1 MSGLIFSVSG
11 LRGVVN
17 KDLFPETVQEFARAF
32 GEFVG
37 RGRLAVGR
45 DARLSGAEL
54 VRAAKAGL
62 AEAGCSV
69 VDLGICPTPTV
80 VHFVRQQGLPGGL
93 VITAS
98 HNPAEWN
105 GMKFVHGKGRFLSPE
120 EFNIFQAQVAKVK
133 FDRARGTK
141 STSAS
146 EEVAD
151 GVAGHIA
158 AIIESSLLQGIRGDG
173 LRIGVDA
180 VDGAAS
186 FAAPQLLTRLGC
198 EVREVFCSPGTGKGF
213 PRAPE
218 PKAENLTVLAE
229 LVRKEGLDAGFAFDP
244 DGDRFS
250 CVDEMG
256 VPLGEEATLALAA
269 LFVLNRRK
277 GPVVVNLST
286 SRMIEDIA
294 QRFGV
299 AVARTKVGE
308 AFVVQGIL
316 ERGAVLGGEGNG
328 GVILPEVNLTRDG
341 LVAAALLVA
350 LMKTSGKRLS
360 ELRQELPEYHIAK
373 ATVPAGKLEAEE
385 FIARLEGKL
394 PFTGID
400 RTEGVRLMGA
410 DWWAHI
416 RKSNTE
422 PIVRVVAEA
431 RTRQKVEN
439 ILQVVTRMVAPS

>member
-1 MSGLIFSVSG
+1 MGDLIFSVSG

-17 KDLFPETVQEFARAF
+17 KDLSPETVRRFAAAF
-32 GEFVG
+32 GRFMNGG
-37 RGRLAVGR
+37 RMALGR

-54 VRAAKAGL
+54 ARAAKTGL

-80 VHFVRQQGLPGGL
+80 VYFVRRERLPGGL

-98 HNPAEWN
+98 HNPEEWN
-105 GMKFVHGKGRFLSPE
+105 GMKFVHAPGRFLSPE
-120 EFNIFQAQVAKVK
+120 EFAAFRAQVEGQGFVA
-133 FDRARGTK
+133 AGSRGGI
-141 STSAS
+141 
-146 EEVAD
+146 EEKAD
-151 GVAGHIA
+151 GVSSHIE
-158 AIIESSLLQGIRGDG
+158 AIVESSLLQGIKGDG

-186 FAAPQLLTRLGC
+186 VAAPQLLARLGC
-198 EVREVFCSPGTGKGF
+198 KVREVFCSPGTGKGF
-213 PRAPE
+213 PRGPE
-218 PKAENLTVLAE
+218 PKAENLTALCE
-229 LVRKEGLDAGFAFDP
+229 LVRGEKLDAGFAFDP

-250 CVDEMG
+250 CVDEQG

-269 LFVLNRRK
+269 LFVLKRRL

-299 AVARTKVGE
+299 ALMRTKVGE

-341 LVAAALLVA
+341 LVAAALMVA
-350 LMKTSGKRLS
+350 LMKTSGKKLS
-360 ELRQELPEYHIAK
+360 ALRQELPEYHIEK
-373 ATVPAGKLEAEE
+373 ATVSAERFRAEE

-400 RTEGVRLMGA
+400 RTEGVRLQGR
-410 DWWAHI
+410 DWWVHI

-431 RTRQKVEN
+431 RTRQEVEN
-439 ILQVVTRMVAPS
+439 ILQVVTRMVAQG